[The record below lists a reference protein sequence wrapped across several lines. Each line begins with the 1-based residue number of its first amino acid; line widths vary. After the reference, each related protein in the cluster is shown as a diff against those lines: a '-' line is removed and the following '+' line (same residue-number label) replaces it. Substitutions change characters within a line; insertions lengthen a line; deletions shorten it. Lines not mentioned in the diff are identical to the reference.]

1 MEPSDIPRPFSG
13 RLQCRPVWLV
23 ALVFVIGLQGLD
35 TAARRREAPPAA
47 TLAGTCAVRRMPV
60 PTPPAPPPIDPAI
73 SRHANRTRH
82 LYRPIIRRVAA
93 RYAVDPALVQ
103 AIIMAESAYD
113 PRAVSRRGA
122 LGLMQLM
129 PATAES
135 LGVTDSFDP
144 EHNIAAGVRYFRHL
158 MDRCDGDATLALAAY
173 NAGLRKV
180 RLHRGVPPI
189 KATRRYVRKVM
200 AYYQCYRRLG
210 QGREA

>member
-1 MEPSDIPRPFSG
+1 MKPPEPAHPFFG
-13 RLQCRPVWLV
+13 RLRCRPVWLV
-23 ALVFVIGLQGLD
+23 ALVLAVGLQGLD
-35 TAARRREAPPAA
+35 TAARRADTPPSSG
-47 TLAGTCAVRRMPV
+47 TGSVLRLAV
-60 PTPPAPPPIDPAI
+60 PPPPPPAPLPLDPVF

-135 LGVTDSFDP
+135 LGVEDSFDP

-210 QGREA
+210 RGRDA